1 MTAEQRSN
9 GSIEGLFDKSNR
21 AAIANAMLHD
31 YALTPE
37 NIEKSEQAED
47 MRRLFVADPT
57 IRISQGG
64 TVWVSTRRDDGIP
77 TEKGGKKGL
86 VERWNE
92 YDSLPD
98 ARREIFEG
106 VVVPYGTG
114 GSERQLR
121 IDAAKLVSRNIIRLQ
136 SPHVSREEL
145 DHMNQE
151 TMTELA
157 RLRYVTS
164 TIPERQEV
172 VDLMDRSTK
181 PDSRDRV
188 NTPAGRMEENA
199 ARVRI
204 IGDMTVDDITY
215 NKAKKRV
222 NKFDAAL
229 DYIDAVAM
237 SVVRRSDAVGELKIG
252 TGAFDEEISSYL
264 EEVNRL
270 LSPSRGV
277 LIAQPYLTAA
287 TIARHSLFAKGEAG
301 DIIKVAER
309 AGLEVAIAICTD
321 SFIPFDELKDPGLKR
336 KRVIDVGKKL
346 RECVYKARRLRYVG
360 DPKPPREKRKTK
372 EEIFWERVENL

>member
-1 MTAEQRSN
+1 MGTEQRPR
-9 GSIEGLFDKSNR
+9 SIEELFAKSNE
-21 AAIANAMLHD
+21 AAIMDAMSHD
-31 YALTPE
+31 YTLTPE
-37 NIEKSEQAED
+37 DAAKSEQVED
-47 MRRLFVADPT
+47 MTRLFLADPT
-57 IRISQGG
+57 IRISRGG
-64 TVWVSTRRDDGIP
+64 TVWVSARRDDGIP

-106 VVVPYGTG
+106 VVIPYGIG
-114 GSERQLR
+114 GEERQLR
-121 IDAAKLVSRNIIRLQ
+121 IDAARLVSQNIIRLQ
-136 SPHVSREEL
+136 SPHVTRNEL
-145 DHMNQE
+145 AQMNQE
-151 TMTELA
+151 TMAELA

-164 TIPERQEV
+164 TIPERQQV

-181 PDSRDRV
+181 PDSKDRV

-229 DYIDAVAM
+229 DYMDAVAM
-237 SVVRRSDAVGELKIG
+237 DVVRRSDAVGELRVG
-252 TGAFDEEISSYL
+252 TGAFDEEISRYL

-270 LSPSRGV
+270 LSPSRGI
-277 LIAQPYLTAA
+277 LIAQPYLTVA
-287 TIARHSLFAKGEAG
+287 TIARHDLFARGEAD
-301 DIIKVAER
+301 DIIKVGER
-309 AGLEVAIAICTD
+309 AGLEVATKICRD
-321 SFIPFDELKDPGLKR
+321 SFVPYADLKDPDLQKQ
-336 KRVIDVGKKL
+336 RVIEVGKKL
-346 RECVYKARRLRYVG
+346 RECVYKARRLRYTG

-372 EEIFWERVENL
+372 VELFWERVDNL